1 MMVPA
6 RIAATFEV
14 IEAQLALQMA
24 ILDFDG
30 PTTASDAY
38 ERLERRG
45 RRQVAEVILPL
56 VVDQGFLTEQPALA
70 ATLRYADADGCKASL
85 ERAFGARSPSDPVPR
100 GRREAVGDRGER
112 LGRQGRD
119 QTGAH

>member
-6 RIAATFEV
+6 RIAAAFEM
-14 IEAQLALQMA
+14 IEAQLALQIA

-30 PTTASDAY
+30 PATASDAH

-45 RRQVAEVILPL
+45 RRQVAEVVLPL

-70 ATLRYADADGCKASL
+70 ATLRNAYADRGKASL
-85 ERAFGARSPSDPVPR
+85 ERAFGARSPADPVP
-100 GRREAVGDRGER
+100 GGGREAVGDRGEGLR
-112 LGRQGRD
+112 RQGCD
-119 QTGAH
+119 Q